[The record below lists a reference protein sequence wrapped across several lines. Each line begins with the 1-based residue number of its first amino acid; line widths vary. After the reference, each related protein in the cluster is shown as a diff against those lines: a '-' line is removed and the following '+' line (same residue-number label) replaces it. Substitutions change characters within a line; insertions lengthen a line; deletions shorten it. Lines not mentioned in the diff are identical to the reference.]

1 MRVPFLLLLIQWFTS
16 VSAQQSCSSFFEFAV
31 DNCTACPIHDH
42 TRGDIEV
49 AVCKERAANT
59 SYACVCRQKDHS
71 VTYSS
76 FYFPHVDGSGTRCAN
91 SWETA
96 PHAYAALSVVS
107 SSVVL
112 YPTTHF
118 FYIAMFS
125 GLCSCKRHSCTK
137 VNTASL
143 LLGIYTLLAFIHLV
157 IRAASQGKNAGSSG
171 AEYYA
176 WAHNSLTIV
185 NWCGGA
191 FLDLGVAVYC
201 TNISDMLY
209 AGKET
214 SRRRRC
220 INLSFWILV
229 SLELLCTIIMIAVLC
244 VSEDLS
250 DITNVYIAPFLLL
263 VRFVTILYSNI
274 FMATAHRAMHQ
285 VILRPASLTRKIRAS
300 IIV

>member
-1 MRVPFLLLLIQWFTS
+1 MRAPFLLLLIQWFAS
-16 VSAQQSCSSFFEFAV
+16 VSAQQSCASFFEFTV
-31 DNCTACPIHDH
+31 DNCTACPTRDH

-49 AVCKERAANT
+49 AVCEERAANT

-71 VTYSS
+71 VTYS
-76 FYFPHVDGSGTRCAN
+76 FFNFPHVDGSGTRCAN

-143 LLGIYTLLAFIHLV
+143 LLGIYTLLAFVHLV

-176 WAHNSLTIV
+176 WAHNSLKILT
-185 NWCGGA
+185 WCQLV
-191 FLDLGVAVYC
+191 FLDLGTVLYY
-201 TNISDMLY
+201 TTISDTLY
-209 AGKET
+209 AGEEMD
-214 SRRRRC
+214 RRRRF
-220 INLSFWILV
+220 INLSFWILA
-229 SLELLCTIIMIAVLC
+229 SLGALCTIFMVVVLC

-250 DITNVYIAPFLLL
+250 EITSVYAVPFGMC
-263 VRFVTILYSNI
+263 VRYLTILYGNI
-274 FMATAHRAMHQ
+274 FVIIAHRTMHQ
-285 VILRPASLTRKIRAS
+285 VSLHPTSLA
-300 IIV
+300 

>member
-1 MRVPFLLLLIQWFTS
+1 MM
-16 VSAQQSCSSFFEFAV
+16 
-31 DNCTACPIHDH
+31 
-42 TRGDIEV
+42 V
-49 AVCKERAANT
+49 AFV
-59 SYACVCRQKDHS
+59 
-71 VTYSS
+71 
-76 FYFPHVDGSGTRCAN
+76 
-91 SWETA
+91 
-96 PHAYAALSVVS
+96 
-107 SSVVL
+107 
-112 YPTTHF
+112 
-118 FYIAMFS
+118 
-125 GLCSCKRHSCTK
+125 
-137 VNTASL
+137 
-143 LLGIYTLLAFIHLV
+143 HLV
-157 IRAASQGKNAGSSG
+157 IRVTSQGKNFGTGG
-171 AEYYA
+171 ADFYA

-214 SRRRRC
+214 SLRRRC

-229 SLELLCTIIMIAVLC
+229 SIELLCTIIMIAVLC